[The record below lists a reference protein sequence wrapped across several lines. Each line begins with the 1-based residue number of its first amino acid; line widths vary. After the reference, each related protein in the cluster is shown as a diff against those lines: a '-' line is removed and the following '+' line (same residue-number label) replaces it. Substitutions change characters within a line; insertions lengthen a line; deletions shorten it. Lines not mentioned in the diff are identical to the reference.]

1 MTQRRRQGQGSQRQS
16 GSQRRR
22 GGSGRAPVKSR
33 EESRIERLT
42 WLAMAGVFILL
53 SLFDPDNTLPDYAVA
68 FVIAGILLISGIYQ
82 FMQTSW
88 RVSPFTWMLGF
99 TLLVFATFEGLGK
112 YYKWTSNIPVDLRL
126 VSLAVV
132 VIIILLGILTN
143 EG

>member
-1 MTQRRRQGQGSQRQS
+1 MAQRRRQRS
-16 GSQRRR
+16 
-22 GGSGRAPVKSR
+22 SGRAPVKSR
-33 EESRIERLT
+33 EEARVERLT

-53 SLFDPDNTLPDYAVA
+53 SLFDSENKLPDYGVA

-99 TLLVFATFEGLGK
+99 TLLVFATFAGLGE
-112 YYKWTSNIPVDLRL
+112 YYNWSSRIPVDLRL